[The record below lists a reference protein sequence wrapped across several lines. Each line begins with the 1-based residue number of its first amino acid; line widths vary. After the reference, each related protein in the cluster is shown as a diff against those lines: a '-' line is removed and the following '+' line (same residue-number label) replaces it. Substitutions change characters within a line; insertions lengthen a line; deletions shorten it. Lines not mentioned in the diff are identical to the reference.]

1 MRILFCQTTP
11 YLPEATGGVES
22 TVDSL
27 CRRLRAR
34 GIAAEV
40 VASFRHNGPLLRRHP
55 LGAALG
61 GANWIHLDG
70 QLRYPVHR
78 ARNPLAAL
86 GSLCRSGEK
95 PLAVAVSGAV
105 FDLCRTAIQAGAPA
119 IAYVHHTVLEDLGA
133 PFTHARL
140 AHAASSRFMA
150 GRLRERLGVE
160 AAVLP
165 PLVEPDSYRT
175 ETSRR
180 VVTFVNPIPRK
191 GVEIAF
197 ELAARRPDI
206 PFEFVE
212 SWILRGRVMRLL
224 QARAAHHG
232 NVRLLRRVDDMR
244 SLYARTRLVLIP
256 SLCEES
262 WGRVAT
268 EAQASGIPALA
279 AALGGLPEA
288 VGTGGILLDRAASPA
303 EWEAALAR
311 IWDDPAEYARLS
323 RAASEHAAR
332 PEIRPDAIFTRF
344 LDFAGTHVE
353 AAAP

>member
-11 YLPEATGGVES
+11 HLPEATGGVES
-22 TVDSL
+22 TVDAL
-27 CRRLRAR
+27 CRRLRAQ
-34 GIAAEV
+34 GTAAEV
-40 VASFRHNGPLLRRHP
+40 LASLRRDGP
-55 LGAALG
+55 MLRRLALTATLRGGNRIRVDRQLG
-61 GANWIHLDG
+61 
-70 QLRYPVHR
+70 YPVHR
-78 ARNPLAAL
+78 ARDPLAAL
-86 GSLCRSGEK
+86 ASLCRSGE
-95 PLAVAVSGAV
+95 PPVVVAASGAV
-105 FDLCRTAIQAGAPA
+105 FDLCRTAIEAGAPA
-119 IAYVHHTVLEDLGA
+119 IAYVHHTVLEDLGT
-133 PFTHARL
+133 PFAHARL

-150 GRLRERLGVE
+150 ELLRDRLGIE

-165 PLVEPDSYRT
+165 PLVEPQSYRT

-197 ELAARRPDI
+197 ALAARRPDI

-212 SWILRGRVMRLL
+212 AWILRNRVVRLL

-232 NVRLLRRVDDMR
+232 NVRLLRRVGDMR
-244 SLYARTRLVLIP
+244 GVYARSRLVLMP

-279 AALGGLPEA
+279 AARGGLPEA
-288 VGTGGILLDRAASPA
+288 VGAGGILLDRAASPA

-332 PEIRPDAIFTRF
+332 PEIRPDAILARF
-344 LDFAGTHVE
+344 LEFARTHAE